1 MRSENGIME
10 MLAVDIG
17 ASSGKLL
24 AGHLEAGRLVSRPVH
39 RFENRLVRRHG
50 HLCWDLEAL
59 FDQVVEGFAR
69 CPEAAVVSI
78 DTWGVDFVLLDDR
91 GEVVGDS
98 VSYRD
103 RRTEHVVC
111 PVPCGEL
118 YRRTGIQH
126 QNFNTVYQLLALR
139 QEEPELLERAA
150 HMLMVPDY
158 LAWKLTGQMAQEYTN
173 ASTTGLLKAGERE
186 WDWDLID
193 RLGLPRRIFLPISM
207 AGARLGRL
215 KPCYGTADFILAP
228 SHDTASAVL
237 ASPIKEDSLFLS
249 SGTWSL
255 LGCVNAKC
263 VTSQA
268 AYEANVTNEGAWDG
282 RTRLLKNIMGTWMLQ
297 CVRKEAGGDMSFDEL
312 QQAAQESR
320 LVGMVDPMDI
330 RFLSPASM
338 TGEIALALQEQGL
351 DRPRDAGECA
361 AVVYHSLADAYHRAA
376 RGMEGLTGRSFK
388 HIAIVGGGCKDS
400 LLNRLTGAQC
410 GMRVSTGPVE
420 GSAVGNLL
428 SSLMATGQLEADDI
442 PSLLASSFD
451 IEYIDQEK

>member
-1 MRSENGIME
+1 ME

-59 FDQVVEGFAR
+59 FSQVVEGISK
-69 CPEAAVVSI
+69 CPQASCVSI
-78 DTWGVDFVLLDDR
+78 DTWGVDFVLLDDEGR
-91 GEVVGDS
+91 ILGDS

-103 RRTEHVVC
+103 ARTEHVDC
-111 PVPCGEL
+111 PVPREEL
-118 YRRTGIQH
+118 YQRTGIQH
-126 QNFNTVYQLLALR
+126 QDFNTIYQLLALK

-150 HMLMVPDY
+150 HLLMVPDY
-158 LAWKLTGQMAQEYTN
+158 LAWRLTGQMAQEYTN
-173 ASTTGLLKAGERE
+173 ASTTGLLKAGRSE

-193 RLGLPRRIFLPISM
+193 RLGLPKRIFLPISM
-207 AGARLGRL
+207 AGTRLGRL

-237 ASPIKEDSLFLS
+237 ASPITEDSLFLS

-255 LGCVNAKC
+255 LGCVNSGC
-263 VTSQA
+263 VTSRA

-282 RTRLLKNIMGTWMLQ
+282 RIRLLKNIMGTWMLQ

-320 LVGMVDPMDI
+320 LVGFVDPLDC
-330 RFLSPASM
+330 RFLSPSSM
-338 TGEIALALQEQGL
+338 TEEIALALQEQGL
-351 DRPRDAGECA
+351 DRPKDAGECA
-361 AVVYHSLADAYHRAA
+361 AVVYHSLAEAYRRAA
-376 RGMEGLTGRSFK
+376 RQMEELTGRRFG

-400 LLNRLTGAQC
+400 LLNHLTAEKC
-410 GMRVSTGPVE
+410 GMRVSAGPVE

-451 IEYIDQEK
+451 IEYIEQEK